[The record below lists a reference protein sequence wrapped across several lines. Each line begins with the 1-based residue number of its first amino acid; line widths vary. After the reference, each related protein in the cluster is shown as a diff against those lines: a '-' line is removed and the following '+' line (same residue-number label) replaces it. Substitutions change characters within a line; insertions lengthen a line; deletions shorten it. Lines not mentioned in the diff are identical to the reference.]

1 MTTAY
6 NNLKEKYSDEQGF
19 IHNALI
25 VKEFMKVSKL
35 KKSMVYRIMANERE
49 RIFEME
55 GTGKNLALK
64 LKEEKK

>member
-1 MTTAY
+1 
-6 NNLKEKYSDEQGF
+6 
-19 IHNALI
+19 
-25 VKEFMKVSKL
+25 MKVSKL